1 LNRLATDGSAI
12 TATPVV
18 AANTLVVVT
27 RKGAVMVGALIECGS
42 ILHTAREGVILMNER
57 VAA

>member
-1 LNRLATDGSAI
+1 MVVGDDAGSVHLLSAQDGQPLNRLATDGSAI

-27 RKGAVMVGALIECGS
+27 RKGAVYGW
-42 ILHTAREGVILMNER
+42 RPD
-57 VAA
+57 